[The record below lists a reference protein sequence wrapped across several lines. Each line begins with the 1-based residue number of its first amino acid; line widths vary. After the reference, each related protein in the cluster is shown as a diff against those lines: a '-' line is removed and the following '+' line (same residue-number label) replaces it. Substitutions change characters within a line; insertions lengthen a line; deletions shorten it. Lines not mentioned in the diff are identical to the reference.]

1 MNNEFSSLDEM
12 YDRVN
17 YLENRVK
24 DLEEENEHLYQELE
38 NKEYLLSFQNREE
51 D

>member
-12 YDRVN
+12 YNRVN

-24 DLEEENEHLYQELE
+24 DLEEENEYLHQELE
-38 NKEYLLSFQNREE
+38 NKEYLLSLQNREE

>member
-38 NKEYLLSFQNREE
+38 NKEYLLSLQNREE